1 MRHSEA
7 YLAWRESEAY
17 QVPMTEEGE
26 EEAQKRWYNFRKGW
40 NAAVK
45 ACALTCEELKAPDI
59 YNTDDKD
66 MWDIATLDCE
76 EAILELE
83 SK

>member
-1 MRHSEA
+1 
-7 YLAWRESEAY
+7 
-17 QVPMTEEGE
+17 MTEEGE

>member
-26 EEAQKRWYNFRKGW
+26 EKAQLRWLNFRKGW
-40 NAAVK
+40 DAAIRESTK
-45 ACALTCEELKAPDI
+45 ALQ
-59 YNTDDKD
+59 
-66 MWDIATLDCE
+66 
-76 EAILELE
+76 ELE